1 MFYGIGLNKNTICV
15 NNKQLM
21 PGNSII
27 ISTLPD
33 RDKSYCDFSIS
44 RGNQEK
50 PVMKYTK
57 LLYDLKNDDL

>member
-1 MFYGIGLNKNTICV
+1 MFYGIGLNKITICV

-21 PGNSII
+21 PGNSVI

-33 RDKSYCDFSIS
+33 RNKSCCDFSIS

-57 LLYDLKNDDL
+57 LLYDLKNDD